1 MYKLRKI
8 FIEVLKEYS
17 ENEKIIYIK
26 NDNISYGEIS
36 KMNYNDGINPDIII
50 KVDGEEISTR
60 IDNVF
65 LKKNPY
71 LNLTIR
77 QFQLL
82 LKKFN

>member
-36 KMNYNDGINPDIII
+36 KMNYNDGINPEIII

>member
-1 MYKLRKI
+1 MYNLRKI
-8 FIEVLKEYS
+8 FIELLKEYS

-36 KMNYNDGINPDIII
+36 EMNYNDEMNPYIII
-50 KVDGEEISTR
+50 KVNGEKIRTY

-77 QFQLL
+77 QFKLL

>member
-36 KMNYNDGINPDIII
+36 KMNYNDGINPEIII

-82 LKKFN
+82 LKKFK

>member
-1 MYKLRKI
+1 MYNIRKI
-8 FIEVLKEYS
+8 FIQLLKEYS

-26 NDNISYGEIS
+26 NGNISYGEIS
-36 KMNYNDGINPDIII
+36 EMHYNGEINPYITI
-50 KVDGEEISTR
+50 KVNDKEIITH

-71 LNLTIR
+71 LTLTIR

-82 LKKFN
+82 LK

>member
-1 MYKLRKI
+1 MYNLRKI
-8 FIEVLKEYS
+8 FIELLKEYS

-36 KMNYNDGINPDIII
+36 EMSYNDEMNPYIII
-50 KVDGEEISTR
+50 KVNGEKIRTY

-77 QFQLL
+77 QFKLL